1 MMQCGML
8 LPEQVYTLDLGAEFS
23 GISLSS
29 ILMQRYSPIAAM
41 SAVHTMC
48 TSHHVR
54 VEGKCE
60 L

>member
-1 MMQCGML
+1 MQH
-8 LPEQVYTLDLGAEFS
+8 VVARASYTLDLGAEFS

-29 ILMQRYSPIAAM
+29 ILMQRYSPIAAI